1 VTSTGMTTLQGD
13 VALLDGPVAR
23 GLLSSA
29 TPVRIAYIS
38 RDGTPRVVPA
48 WFHWNGTD
56 IVLGTPVESPKVR
69 AISANPNVAL
79 TIDNNTWPY
88 KALQIRGV
96 ARVEI
101 VQGIVPEYML
111 AAERYL
117 ADQAGAWIEQV
128 RALFP
133 QMARIAV
140 RPAWVAV
147 MDFEQRFPN
156 AIEAAM
162 MRH

>member
-1 VTSTGMTTLQGD
+1 MTRQGD
-13 VALLDGPVAR
+13 VALLDVPVAQE
-23 GLLSSA
+23 LLHSA
-29 TPVRIAYIS
+29 TPVRVAYVS
-38 RDGTPRVVPA
+38 RDGTPRVVPT
-48 WFHWNGTD
+48 WFHWDGTD

-79 TIDNNTWPY
+79 TIDNGTWPY
-88 KALQIRGV
+88 KALQIRGI
-96 ARVEI
+96 ARIET
-101 VQGIVPEYML
+101 VQGVVAEYAL
-111 AAERYL
+111 AAQRYL
-117 ADQAGAWIEQV
+117 GAQGGDAWIGQI
-128 RALFP
+128 RGMFS

-147 MDFEQRFPN
+147 LDFEQRFPN

>member
-101 VQGIVPEYML
+101 VQGIVPEYTL
-111 AAERYL
+111 AA
-117 ADQAGAWIEQV
+117 
-128 RALFP
+128 
-133 QMARIAV
+133 
-140 RPAWVAV
+140 
-147 MDFEQRFPN
+147 
-156 AIEAAM
+156 
-162 MRH
+162 

>member
-1 VTSTGMTTLQGD
+1 MTRQGD
-13 VALLDGPVAR
+13 VALLDGPVAQT
-23 GLLSSA
+23 LLHSA
-29 TPVRIAYIS
+29 TPVRVAYVS
-38 RDGTPRVVPA
+38 RDGTPRVVPT
-48 WFHWNGTD
+48 WFHWDGAE

-79 TIDNNTWPY
+79 TIDNGTWPY
-88 KALQIRGV
+88 KALQIRGI
-96 ARVEI
+96 ARVET
-101 VQGIVPEYML
+101 VPGVVPEYAL
-111 AAERYL
+111 AAQRYL
-117 ADQAGAWIEQV
+117 GAQGGEAWIEQI
-128 RALFP
+128 RGMFS

-147 MDFEQRFPN
+147 LDFEQRFPN